1 MTSMPLTQSRADQGK
16 RHDADAI
23 AAAVGGGPGIDDD
36 RADQS
41 LAHLLAQPLKML
53 GVAVVHGTGTL
64 DLDRQ
69 DGAIFT
75 SDDQID
81 LVVAVACA
89 EVPDVGFSSL
99 RRNADAQCRQRLE
112 HASEHGPL
120 FGPDRTAS
128 SSQELRF
135 VQAEETSGE
144 RGIGEVM
151 LRRTS
156 ESRELAAAELPS
168 GHRIEK
174 P

>member
-1 MTSMPLTQSRADQGK
+1 
-16 RHDADAI
+16 
-23 AAAVGGGPGIDDD
+23 
-36 RADQS
+36 
-41 LAHLLAQPLKML
+41 LKAL
-53 GVAVVHGTGTL
+53 GVAVVGCTGSL
-64 DLDRQ
+64 DLNRQ
-69 DGAIFT
+69 DGTIFT

-89 EVPDVGFSSL
+89 EVPDVGLGSL
-99 RRNADAQCRQRLE
+99 RRDADAQCRQRLE
-112 HASEHGPL
+112 HTSKHGPP

-128 SSQELRF
+128 GFQELRF
-135 VQAEETSGE
+135 VQAKKTSGE
-144 RGIGEVM
+144 RGISEVM

>member
-1 MTSMPLTQSRADQGK
+1 
-16 RHDADAI
+16 
-23 AAAVGGGPGIDDD
+23 
-36 RADQS
+36 
-41 LAHLLAQPLKML
+41 ML
-53 GVAVVHGTGTL
+53 GVAVVNGTGSF

-89 EVPDVGFSSL
+89 EVPDIGLSSL
-99 RRNADAQCRQRLE
+99 RRNAAQCRQRLE
-112 HASEHGPL
+112 HASEHGPS
-120 FGPDRTAS
+120 FGPDRTTS

-135 VQAEETSGE
+135 VQAKKTSGE
-144 RGIGEVM
+144 RGISEVM

>member
-1 MTSMPLTQSRADQGK
+1 
-16 RHDADAI
+16 
-23 AAAVGGGPGIDDD
+23 
-36 RADQS
+36 
-41 LAHLLAQPLKML
+41 ML
-53 GVAVVHGTGTL
+53 GVAVVDGTGSL

-81 LVVAVACA
+81 LVVAVAGT
-89 EVPDVGFSSL
+89 EVPDVGLSSL
-99 RRNADAQCRQRLE
+99 RRDADAQCRQRLE
-112 HASEHGPL
+112 HASEHGPP

-128 SSQELRF
+128 GSQELRF

-144 RGIGEVM
+144 HRIGEVT
-151 LRRTS
+151 LRGAA

-168 GHRIEK
+168 EHGIEN